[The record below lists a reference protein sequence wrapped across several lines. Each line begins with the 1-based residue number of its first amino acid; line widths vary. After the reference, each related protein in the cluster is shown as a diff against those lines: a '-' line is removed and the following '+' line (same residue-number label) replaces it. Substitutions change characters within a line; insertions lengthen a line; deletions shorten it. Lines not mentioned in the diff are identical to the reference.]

1 LDVYLPLNLLL
12 STFHI
17 GLNSL
22 QKLEARAMRR
32 REALSNITTS
42 SNADFDLNQ
51 LQQQNMNS
59 SINPFTV
66 FDTYEAYRVY
76 RNQLMLLQMTGQELA
91 MLIKE
96 EEEDFIINNTEL
108 NITCCIM
115 MLDMILKQFE
125 LQKYP
130 TYLGMYNPISKELLL
145 LLSKQ
150 LILPWTKKHKCKQQ
164 FGFLSAEGTTSS
176 NIISVSPAGPGGASN
191 TISGG
196 ATSTTNNTSNQTQ
209 TQVSTISSCPFCEE
223 YLIWFSFAKD
233 ILTHISPKLEVE
245 LPEINFNQIFE
256 SIQVQ
261 QQQLLQQNLHS
272 SSPPPILTDKINMNL
287 ELKPIISQQEL
298 SSSPEETKQNE
309 TTNKVTMENVTPVNK
324 TKKASPPKKSENK
337 TDPEIGFI
345 FYLIYF

>member
-1 LDVYLPLNLLL
+1 MYLPLNILL

-59 SINPFTV
+59 TINPFTV

-164 FGFLSAEGTTSS
+164 FGFLSAEGTTST
-176 NIISVSPAGPGGASN
+176 NIISVGLGGTS
-191 TISGG
+191 TTPTGG
-196 ATSTTNNTSNQTQ
+196 ATSSAQTNNSSNQSQIQ
-209 TQVSTISSCPFCEE
+209 TSTISSCPFCEE

-245 LPEINFNQIFE
+245 LPEINFSQIFE
-256 SIQVQ
+256 TIQVQ
-261 QQQLLQQNLHS
+261 QQQQQLEKQLP
-272 SSPPPILTDKINMNL
+272 SPPQTSVLMDKINMNL
-287 ELKPIISQQEL
+287 ELKPLITQKEL
-298 SSSPEETKQNE
+298 SFSPEETKQNE
-309 TTNKVTMENVTPVNK
+309 ITNKETTDTNTSPNITN
-324 TKKASPPKKSENK
+324 TKKLSPPKKAENK
-337 TDPEIGFI
+337 TDPEIG
-345 FYLIYF
+345 LLLNHS